1 MQPFRYYP
9 ITGLKC
15 SNIIDV
21 DLFKEVELKIIPKT
35 LLHKDTEYSSDII
48 AKFEH
53 ASAFIKIPSSNNYI
67 LDSQILKQIISI
79 AFLSHCLSINT
90 YDDFEENALFYL
102 ITNKLNYFTTKIGPN
117 VIDELDY
124 EHRIPYFDIYDQ
136 RYLPPIFNFPIIL
149 SWEKKDIV
157 GGAHTPSLFFFSEII
172 KFIKKD
178 SELSNRLYTSLIFIY
193 DFIHHQVNINYFF
206 VSCQIL
212 EILLLEND
220 EICKKQKISNRITS
234 LLFDTKEISLK
245 KQLAEKISNLY
256 KKRSEIVHEGK
267 QYIDFF
273 TENQLNLTFDI
284 NFSKNLFIKVIE
296 FILKLNLNSI
306 DQLKKMTK
314 ESLKKDLISSKEG
327 YLSKEEN

>member
-9 ITGLKC
+9 ITGLEC

-35 LLHKDTEYSSDII
+35 LLYKDTEDSSDII
-48 AKFEH
+48 TKFKN
-53 ASAFIKIPSSNNYI
+53 ASVFIKIPSSKNYI

-79 AFLSHCLSINT
+79 AFLSHCLSVNT

-102 ITNKLNYFTTKIGPN
+102 NMDKLNYFTTKIGPK
-117 VIDELDY
+117 VIEELDY
-124 EHRIPYFDIYDQ
+124 EHRIPYFDIHDK
-136 RYLPPIFNFPIIL
+136 RHLPSISNFPIIL
-149 SWEKKDIV
+149 SWEEKDIV
-157 GGAHTPSLFFFSEII
+157 GGARIPSLFFFSEII

-178 SELSNRLYTSLIFIY
+178 SELSNRLYASLIFIY
-193 DFIHHQVNINYFF
+193 DFIHRQVDINYFF
-206 VSCQIL
+206 ASCQIL
-212 EILLLEND
+212 EILLLKND

-234 LLFDTKEISLK
+234 LLFYTKEISLK
-245 KQLAEKISNLY
+245 KQLAQKISNLY

-273 TENQLNLTFDI
+273 TENQLSLISDI

-306 DQLKKMTK
+306 DQLKKITK
-314 ESLKKDLISSKEG
+314 ESLKKDLILSKEG
-327 YLSKEEN
+327 YLSKEED